1 MDSQE
6 VEILTSDLSDS
17 HVTIEIPIADI
28 HVDDQMKEEHLDQCF
43 DNPEDDEIQE
53 LEIVKL
59 KEPRNTSLN
68 KNNSAKKRVSLT
80 IEKKIE
86 VIQRHEKGESQKMLA
101 TEFNVGR
108 TTISDILKR
117 KMKFFSF
124 VAQNADKSENLKRR
138 RTLRKTIHKVLEE
151 KVMEWYNQ
159 LRDSGAYVSGPMI
172 AQRAQELHKEL
183 GYTDN
188 FTASNGW
195 LDRFKVR
202 NGIKLCGLRE
212 VRTES
217 DTNAVAPFKAELESL
232 AQWYNLS
239 LEQIYNADET
249 DLFYR
254 MLPNPNDDMNE
265 VKASVRVYRE
275 RMTVLCCTNATGS
288 HKLPLVCIGRG
299 KRSRTFTSNEIR
311 SLPVQYYS
319 QETAWMDSEIFKNWF
334 HTHFIPSVRQ
344 HLSSQGLSENALLLI
359 DRSPSHPEDQY
370 LRSEDNLI
378 FVQYFPA
385 KVKSLIQ
392 PMEQGIIHN
401 LKLHYRFDLLA
412 DLIAKN
418 LTLPEFYKQFNIK
431 DAIKLI
437 AEGWNK
443 ITSSSI
449 QKSFAK
455 IFPAFLDVVPSE
467 NEAPSID
474 SFNELISKIPEC
486 VEKNYNQERLE
497 FWLACDEAEPI
508 KDRNTLTLFSFKD
521 EQRMDDD
528 DTMKI
533 YDNYQDEVPQAI
545 EVIASS
551 DFKNNSSLDE
561 EMISEET
568 EIDIL
573 SQSQQE
579 VIESMQLNK
588 NSDDDFLYEE
598 STNNDV
604 TCEQAIDALDLVLNF
619 MKNDSESRYR
629 DVVFL
634 SELKKKLRRR
644 LSDFAEMK
652 QEKGDFM

>member
-1 MDSQE
+1 MDSPIQE
-6 VEILTSDLSDS
+6 VEILTSDLNDS
-17 HVTIEIPIADI
+17 HRTIEIPANNMCVEEQI
-28 HVDDQMKEEHLDQCF
+28 KEEHLEQF
-43 DNPEDDEIQE
+43 NISEDEMHGGK
-53 LEIVKL
+53 LEIIKL
-59 KEPRNTSLN
+59 NNP
-68 KNNSAKKRVSLT
+68 KNSKMSMPKNIKKRVSLT

-86 VIQRHEKGESQKMLA
+86 IIQRHEKGESQKALA

-151 KVMEWYNQ
+151 KVMEWYNE
-159 LRDSGAYVSGPMI
+159 LRDSGAYISGPMI
-172 AQRAQELHKEL
+172 AQKAQQLHKEL
-183 GYTDN
+183 GYTDH

-212 VRTES
+212 IKTES
-217 DTNAVAPFKAELESL
+217 DANAVAPFKAELASL

-275 RMTVLCCTNATGS
+275 RLTVLCCSNATGT

-299 KRSRTFTSNEIR
+299 KRSRTFTAQEQRALKESI
-311 SLPVQYYS
+311 QYYS

-344 HLSSQGLSENALLLI
+344 YLSAQGLDENALLLI
-359 DRSPSHPEDQY
+359 DRSPSHPDEQY

-392 PMEQGIIHN
+392 PMEQGIIQN
-401 LKLHYRFDLLA
+401 LKLHYRYDLLA
-412 DLIAKN
+412 DLVAKN
-418 LTLPEFYKQFNIK
+418 ISIPEYYKQFCIK

-437 AEGWNK
+437 AESWNK
-443 ITSSSI
+443 ISSLNI
-449 QKSFAK
+449 QKSFSQ
-455 IFPAFLDVVPSE
+455 IFPNLLNVFSP
-467 NEAPSID
+467 NEAPTIAE
-474 SFNELISKIPEC
+474 FNELIAKIPEC

-497 FWLACDEAEPI
+497 FWLSCDDAEPI
-508 KDRNTLTLFSFKD
+508 KDKNTLSLFKD
-521 EQRMDDD
+521 ETKIIEDDSI
-528 DTMKI
+528 KI
-533 YDNYQDEVPQAI
+533 YDSYQDEVPQAVD
-545 EVIASS
+545 VIT
-551 DFKNNSSLDE
+551 E
-561 EMISEET
+561 EMLNDESEIE
-568 EIDIL
+568 IL
-573 SQSQQE
+573 SQTQHE
-579 VIESMQLNK
+579 EGIDSMQIK
-588 NSDDDFLYEE
+588 SSDEDFLYEGN
-598 STNNDV
+598 TNNNNV
-604 TCEQAIDALDLVLNF
+604 TCEQAIDALDVVLSF
-619 MKNDSESRYR
+619 MKNDSDSRYR

-634 SELKKKLRRR
+634 SDLKKKLKRR
-644 LSDFAEMK
+644 LGDFVEMK
-652 QEKGDFM
+652 QENFM